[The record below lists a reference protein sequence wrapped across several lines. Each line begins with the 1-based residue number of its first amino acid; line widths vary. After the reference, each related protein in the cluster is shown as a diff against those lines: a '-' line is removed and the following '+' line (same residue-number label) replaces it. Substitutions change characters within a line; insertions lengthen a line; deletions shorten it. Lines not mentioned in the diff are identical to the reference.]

1 MIRELGLAKKQA
13 KQEVGQL
20 SLLFF
25 FQHKNNQNQI
35 NLIKPSH
42 LS

>member
-20 SLLFF
+20 SLLVFF
-25 FQHKNNQNQI
+25 SMKI
-35 NLIKPSH
+35 TKIKLI
-42 LS
+42 